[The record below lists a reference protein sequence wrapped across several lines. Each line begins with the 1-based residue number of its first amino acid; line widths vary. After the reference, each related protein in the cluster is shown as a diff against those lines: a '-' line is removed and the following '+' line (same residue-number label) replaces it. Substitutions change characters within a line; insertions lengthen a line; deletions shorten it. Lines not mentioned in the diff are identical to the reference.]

1 MTVTR
6 NLISI
11 ALTVVKAKSAA
22 VHYETMIASHAFTGS
37 DVGEFSH
44 SRKQFSDILQCAD
57 AWCNRQVS
65 NYLCTPLAST
75 KLPPHYYVTCDKAT
89 PSRITNQAV
98 MICSVVNGYRQA
110 IAVSCVWRNCTR
122 ISAYALRRDQKYI
135 FC

>member
-44 SRKQFSDILQCAD
+44 SPKQFSDILQCAD

-75 KLPPHYYVTCDKAT
+75 
-89 PSRITNQAV
+89 
-98 MICSVVNGYRQA
+98 
-110 IAVSCVWRNCTR
+110 
-122 ISAYALRRDQKYI
+122 
-135 FC
+135 